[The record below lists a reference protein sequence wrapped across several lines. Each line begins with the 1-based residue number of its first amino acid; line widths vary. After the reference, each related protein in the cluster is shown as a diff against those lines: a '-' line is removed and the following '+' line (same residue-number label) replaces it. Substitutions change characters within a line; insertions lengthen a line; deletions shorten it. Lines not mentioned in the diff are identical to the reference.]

1 MILINLIMDDFIE
14 FILFIFVMLLYVV
27 MFYFFLGFKIMGFSF
42 CTLLYAINK

>member
-42 CTLLYAINK
+42 CTLLYAINQ